1 MYKCL
6 SCGKQFVIRKKLDE
20 NILWEEY
27 TKGKQTYA
35 QLAEKYGCS
44 SKTIK
49 RTLDRAEISYRPI
62 QLTKVNVVMDTTYWG
77 RNFGVMVFK
86 DSKSSQTIHKK
97 FVKYETNKLYK
108 EGIES
113 ITKMGITI
121 LSIVCDGRKGL
132 LQMFPDIPVQMCQ
145 FHQLQIITRYLTRN
159 PKHEASKELR
169 KLSLQLT
176 KVSKKEFEESLD
188 DWFLNWNEYLNER
201 TLSDETGKSF
211 YTHRRL
217 RSAYF
222 SLRRNLKYL
231 FVFEDFKEIE
241 MSNTTNCL
249 DGTFAEL
256 KKLLRNHN
264 GLNIK
269 RKQKFIDGFFKA

>member
-1 MYKCL
+1 
-6 SCGKQFVIRKKLDE
+6 
-20 NILWEEY
+20 
-27 TKGKQTYA
+27 
-35 QLAEKYGCS
+35 
-44 SKTIK
+44 
-49 RTLDRAEISYRPI
+49 
-62 QLTKVNVVMDTTYWG
+62 MDTTYWG
-77 RNFGVMVFK
+77 RNFGLMVFK
-86 DSKSSQTIHKK
+86 DSISSQTIHKT
-97 FVKYETNKLYK
+97 FVKYETNKLYQ

-231 FVFEDFKEIE
+231 FV
-241 MSNTTNCL
+241 SV
-249 DGTFAEL
+249 G
-256 KKLLRNHN
+256 
-264 GLNIK
+264 
-269 RKQKFIDGFFKA
+269 